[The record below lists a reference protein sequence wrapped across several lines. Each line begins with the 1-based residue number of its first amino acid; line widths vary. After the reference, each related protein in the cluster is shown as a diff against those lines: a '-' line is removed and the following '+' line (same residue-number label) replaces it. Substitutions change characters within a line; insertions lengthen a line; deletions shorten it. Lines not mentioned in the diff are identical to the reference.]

1 MAQVIAN
8 HDHAVERIDPEP
20 DPWRSGPLRDALVSA
35 LESATSSTSN
45 PNPDDPEPTGPG
57 APRIRE
63 MTAALAL
70 MQMGSLI
77 SDRAARRTIQ
87 KAAAGVL
94 ATHAEHIASH

>member
-35 LESATSSTSN
+35 LESAASSSN

-57 APRIRE
+57 GPRIRE

-77 SDRAARRTIQ
+77 SDRGARTTIQ

-94 ATHAEHIASH
+94 ATHAGHIASH